1 MYAKL
6 VEATSSLEM
15 EEVLVDFSQQ
25 EFEKVLMEGREWGYE
40 DKSRLGRLLTL
51 IEEAV
56 SLSPDSTFSS
66 KRI

>member
-1 MYAKL
+1 
-6 VEATSSLEM
+6 M

-25 EFEKVLMEGREWGYE
+25 EFEKVLMEGRDWGYE

-56 SLSPDSTFSS
+56 SPSRLPRPFQTILTSS
-66 KRI
+66 SSL